1 MASLVSV
8 SERCSTFRVSCIH
21 CDSELIAPVWSE
33 YRSKQQNRHLWR
45 CWKCD
50 CCFETIADT
59 NSMEGSAASGEIP
72 PLPLV
77 A

>member
-1 MASLVSV
+1 MAAMVSDRRLRFGVKCAQCDNELVV
-8 SERCSTFRVSCIH
+8 PE
-21 CDSELIAPVWSE
+21 WSE

-50 CCFETIADT
+50 FCFETVVNTMSVED
-59 NSMEGSAASGEIP
+59 NAASKDAIP
-72 PLPLV
+72 SLLV